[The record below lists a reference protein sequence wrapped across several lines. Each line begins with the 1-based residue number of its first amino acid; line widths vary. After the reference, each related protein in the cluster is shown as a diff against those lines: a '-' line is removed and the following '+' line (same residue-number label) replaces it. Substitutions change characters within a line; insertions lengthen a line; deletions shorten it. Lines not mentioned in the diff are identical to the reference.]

1 VLLNFCY
8 VEKFLL
14 KYLTFNL
21 FKLIPNHVVV
31 PGFLIRQ
38 FYLDHFFMQEVVQ
51 ECQNMNWG
59 TFKTLL
65 TDALIDHLHP
75 IQVSY
80 SKLLF
85 VKNALIVFSKLLF
98 LVVSISNHQVGI
110 SMLDEYLIS
119 FEKFNIKRMIFTFGF
134 DYIIISFVWMVLH

>member
-1 VLLNFCY
+1 MLLNFCY

-14 KYLTFNL
+14 KYRTFNL
-21 FKLIPNHVVV
+21 YKLIPNHVVV
-31 PGFLIRQ
+31 PDFLIRQ
-38 FYLDHFFMQEVVQ
+38 FYLKLILQEVVE

-59 TFKTLL
+59 TFKPLL

-85 VKNALIVFSKLLF
+85 VKNA
-98 LVVSISNHQVGI
+98 
-110 SMLDEYLIS
+110 
-119 FEKFNIKRMIFTFGF
+119 
-134 DYIIISFVWMVLH
+134 